1 MIAWNP
7 AAERI
12 FGYGKD
18 EILGQPLTLIIPK
31 RFRAAHD
38 AGLSR
43 VLRAGETKVIGQTV
57 QLTGLRKDGGEF
69 PIELSLATWVT
80 DDTRFFS
87 GIIRDVSDREK
98 TIENLTQ
105 SEERLRAIMD
115 STKDAVICADES
127 GHVVLWNPAAEN
139 MFGRPEKDMLGKPL
153 TAIIPEHNRSAH
165 DAGIRRLSMNEG
177 PRVIGKTIELSA
189 LHEDGSEFP
198 VELSLGTWTIGERHY
213 FSGII
218 RDITERKQAEK
229 DMLSANR
236 ALDEKTRSLKPSRR
250 SSPNTSPSRS
260 TTQFSLAER
269 TCG

>member
-43 VLRAGETKVIGQTV
+43 VLRTGETKVIGQTV

-127 GHVVLWNPAAEN
+127 GHVVL
-139 MFGRPEKDMLGKPL
+139 
-153 TAIIPEHNRSAH
+153 
-165 DAGIRRLSMNEG
+165 
-177 PRVIGKTIELSA
+177 
-189 LHEDGSEFP
+189 
-198 VELSLGTWTIGERHY
+198 
-213 FSGII
+213 
-218 RDITERKQAEK
+218 
-229 DMLSANR
+229 
-236 ALDEKTRSLKPSRR
+236 
-250 SSPNTSPSRS
+250 
-260 TTQFSLAER
+260 
-269 TCG
+269 